1 MKKTTTKAL
10 LSVLLLCSLLI
21 FDYSANACHRGCLTN
36 PGVASLSGTTINLNG
51 LIFTNPSCNCG
62 TNCTYVVRI
71 TATPLAPY
79 SCKPPVVS
87 NLTYVSPCSGSCTQ
101 ATCPPISSSVSGLCP
116 GVSYDLVVELRR
128 PTGALAGSCT
138 LTGGLTC
145 NNTYNYGTYTPLAI
159 VPIMTGCTF
168 SNVTLSCPSDPTPA
182 KPTDPVLNG
191 ASSCLYGTSTP
202 TPSYS
207 ETTVGDGCNSDIVI
221 TRLWEF
227 TNVCG
232 AVTNSC
238 SYTIT
243 KARDASSPTWNT
255 AANSLNRSV
264 NCDNAGAL
272 SSAQNLFPVA
282 NDNCD
287 NDVTNLVKTSGAL
300 IAGSCPQE
308 GTYTNTWTV
317 NDDCGNTSSVYT
329 QTITIQDTV
338 KPTWTTAV
346 AALDVTLNC
355 DDVAGLTAAQAA
367 TPIASDNCD
376 NNVTNIVKTSGAF
389 TAGACPQ
396 AGTYTNTWTVT
407 DDCGNVSDVFTQTI
421 TIQDTVKPVWT
432 IAMAALDVTLNC
444 DDATG
449 LTAAQAAAPVASDN
463 CDNDVTNIVK
473 TAGAFT
479 AGACPQAGTYTNTW
493 TVTDDCG
500 NVSDVFTQTITIQ
513 DTVKPVWTTAMAALD
528 VTVNCD
534 DAAGLTTAQAAT
546 PVASDNC
553 DNNVTNI
560 VKTAG
565 SFTAGACPQAGTYT
579 NTWTITDDCG
589 NVSDIFTQTITI
601 QDTTKPA
608 WTTAIGALD
617 ATVNCDDPTGLA
629 NAQAATPVASD
640 NCDNDVTNIVKT
652 AGAFTAGACPQAG
665 TYTNTW
671 TVTDDC
677 GNVSDVITQTITI
690 QDTVGPS
697 WTTPAGSLDA
707 TVECSDSARYMMIH
721 MQRPNVMDNCTPF
734 GNLTEVVVIDS
745 HYVDPLC
752 SSSEIHTHRWKWI
765 DECGNESPVWE
776 MIVTITDTTKP
787 SWTTAVSALDVTLNC
802 DDAAGLTAA
811 QAAAPVASDNCDN
824 DVTNIVKT
832 SGAFTAGACPQA
844 GTYTNTWTVT
854 DDCGNVSDVF
864 TQTITIQDTVGPSWT
879 TPAGSLNATVEC
891 SDSARYMMIHMQR
904 PNVMDN
910 CTPFGNLTEVVVID
924 SHYVDPLCAS
934 SEIHTHR
941 WKWIDECGNESPV
954 WEMIVTIT
962 DTTKPSWTTAVS
974 ALDVTL
980 NCDDAAGL
988 TAAQAAAPVAS
999 DNCDNDVTNIVK
1011 TAGTFT
1017 AGACPQAGTYTNTW
1031 TITDDCG
1038 NVSDVFT
1045 QVITIQDTVKPAW
1058 TTAIAALDV
1067 TINCDDAAGLT
1078 TAQAAAPV
1086 ASDNCD
1092 NDVTNIVKT
1101 AGTFTAGA
1109 CPQAGTYT
1117 NTWTITDDCGNIS
1130 DIFTQTITIQDT
1142 VKPSWTTAVAAL
1154 DVTLNCD
1161 DAAGLTAAQASAPV
1175 ASDNCDNDVTNIVK
1189 TAGTFTA
1196 GACPQ
1201 AGTYTN
1207 TWTTTDDC
1215 GNISDI
1221 FTQTITIQDTVKPSW
1236 TTAVA
1241 ALDVTLNCDDAAGLT
1256 AAQASAPV
1264 ASDNCDTDVTNIIK
1278 TAGTFTAGTCP
1289 QAGTYTNTWTVA
1301 DDCGNVSDVFT
1312 QIITIQDTVKPS
1324 WTTAMAALDV
1334 TLNCDDAA
1342 GLTAAQ
1348 AAAPIA
1354 NDNCDNDVS
1363 NVVKT
1368 SGAFTAGACPQAGTY
1383 TNTWTVTDDCGNV
1396 SVVFTQTITIQDT
1409 VKPAWTTAVSALD
1422 VTLNCDDAA
1431 GLTSAQAAAP
1441 VASDNCDNDVTNIVK
1456 TAGAFTSGAC
1466 PQAGT
1471 YTNTWTI
1478 TDDCGNV
1485 SDVFTQVI
1493 TIQDT
1498 VKPAWTTAIA
1508 ALDVTINCDDAA
1520 GLTTAQAA
1528 APVASDN
1535 CDNDVTNIVK
1545 TAGAFTPGA
1554 CPQAGTYTN
1563 TWTITDD
1570 CGNVSDVYTQTIT
1583 IQDTV
1588 KPAWTTAV
1596 AALDVTLNCDDAAGL
1611 TTAQAAAPVASD
1623 NCDNDVTNIVKTA
1636 GTFTA
1641 GACPQAG
1648 TYTNT
1653 WTITDDCGNI
1663 SDVFTQTITIQ
1674 DTVKPTWTTTAGA
1687 LDTVLDC
1694 DEPFAVLNAVQSLS
1708 PVAND
1713 NCDTDV
1719 SNIVR
1724 TAGNF
1729 VQDPNCPQAGS
1740 ITNTWTV
1747 TDDCGNIS
1755 DVFTQTIIIQDT
1767 TAPVWVT
1774 PVGSLDTTVDC
1785 DAPLSAYIDAQA
1797 KAPIASDNCS
1807 NNLTITKNAGP
1818 FVGGACSNAGSYTNT
1833 WTTVDDCGNVAS
1845 VFTQVIT
1852 VQDMTAPVIDPA
1864 PSNLTV
1870 NCGDPIP
1877 PGVALNATDNC
1888 DANVSMAI
1896 FTEDTYTPSCAGY
1909 TITRRWN
1916 ASDTCGNNAIERVQ
1930 TITIQGAVL
1939 TIDTITAADVNCFT
1953 GDVNVSSSPNI
1964 GCAPSGSTV
1973 GIKLVACSGCTGA
1986 ADTIGTIIGSPAT
1999 FNLAGATDVSFA
2011 SVIMNAGNEM
2021 CSGMP
2026 ELVNLSPT
2034 FCQFPLPV
2042 TYEYIQALP
2051 ADCKTLIEFKT
2062 ASEVNTKSFEIER
2075 SLDGVSF
2082 ETIGTIFAK
2091 NSNSII
2097 YRFEDLNIPNDLKTI
2112 YYRLKQIDIDEKFSY
2127 SEVLSVRNHCKE
2139 LAFSATISPNPV
2151 SNELRLNLFLS
2162 KERLVDMKIVTIV
2175 GEVIRMDELSLTKG
2189 KHIIPS
2195 DVSSL
2200 AVGEYILIL
2209 KDKESREK
2217 LQMIKFIKK

>member
-116 GVSYDLVVELRR
+116 GVSYNLIVELRR

-376 NNVTNIVKTSGAF
+376 NNVTNIVKT
-389 TAGACPQ
+389 
-396 AGTYTNTWTVT
+396 
-407 DDCGNVSDVFTQTI
+407 
-421 TIQDTVKPVWT
+421 
-432 IAMAALDVTLNC
+432 
-444 DDATG
+444 
-449 LTAAQAAAPVASDN
+449 
-463 CDNDVTNIVK
+463 
-473 TAGAFT
+473 
-479 AGACPQAGTYTNTW
+479 
-493 TVTDDCG
+493 
-500 NVSDVFTQTITIQ
+500 
-513 DTVKPVWTTAMAALD
+513 
-528 VTVNCD
+528 
-534 DAAGLTTAQAAT
+534 
-546 PVASDNC
+546 
-553 DNNVTNI
+553 
-560 VKTAG
+560 AG

-629 NAQAATPVASD
+629 NAQAAT
-640 NCDNDVTNIVKT
+640 
-652 AGAFTAGACPQAG
+652 
-665 TYTNTW
+665 
-671 TVTDDC
+671 
-677 GNVSDVITQTITI
+677 
-690 QDTVGPS
+690 
-697 WTTPAGSLDA
+697 
-707 TVECSDSARYMMIH
+707 
-721 MQRPNVMDNCTPF
+721 
-734 GNLTEVVVIDS
+734 
-745 HYVDPLC
+745 
-752 SSSEIHTHRWKWI
+752 
-765 DECGNESPVWE
+765 
-776 MIVTITDTTKP
+776 
-787 SWTTAVSALDVTLNC
+787 
-802 DDAAGLTAA
+802 
-811 QAAAPVASDNCDN
+811 
-824 DVTNIVKT
+824 
-832 SGAFTAGACPQA
+832 
-844 GTYTNTWTVT
+844 
-854 DDCGNVSDVF
+854 
-864 TQTITIQDTVGPSWT
+864 
-879 TPAGSLNATVEC
+879 
-891 SDSARYMMIHMQR
+891 
-904 PNVMDN
+904 
-910 CTPFGNLTEVVVID
+910 
-924 SHYVDPLCAS
+924 
-934 SEIHTHR
+934 
-941 WKWIDECGNESPV
+941 
-954 WEMIVTIT
+954 
-962 DTTKPSWTTAVS
+962 
-974 ALDVTL
+974 
-980 NCDDAAGL
+980 
-988 TAAQAAAPVAS
+988 
-999 DNCDNDVTNIVK
+999 
-1011 TAGTFT
+1011 
-1017 AGACPQAGTYTNTW
+1017 
-1031 TITDDCG
+1031 
-1038 NVSDVFT
+1038 
-1045 QVITIQDTVKPAW
+1045 
-1058 TTAIAALDV
+1058 
-1067 TINCDDAAGLT
+1067 
-1078 TAQAAAPV
+1078 
-1086 ASDNCD
+1086 
-1092 NDVTNIVKT
+1092 
-1101 AGTFTAGA
+1101 
-1109 CPQAGTYT
+1109 
-1117 NTWTITDDCGNIS
+1117 
-1130 DIFTQTITIQDT
+1130 
-1142 VKPSWTTAVAAL
+1142 
-1154 DVTLNCD
+1154 
-1161 DAAGLTAAQASAPV
+1161 
-1175 ASDNCDNDVTNIVK
+1175 
-1189 TAGTFTA
+1189 
-1196 GACPQ
+1196 
-1201 AGTYTN
+1201 
-1207 TWTTTDDC
+1207 
-1215 GNISDI
+1215 
-1221 FTQTITIQDTVKPSW
+1221 
-1236 TTAVA
+1236 
-1241 ALDVTLNCDDAAGLT
+1241 
-1256 AAQASAPV
+1256 
-1264 ASDNCDTDVTNIIK
+1264 
-1278 TAGTFTAGTCP
+1278 
-1289 QAGTYTNTWTVA
+1289 
-1301 DDCGNVSDVFT
+1301 
-1312 QIITIQDTVKPS
+1312 
-1324 WTTAMAALDV
+1324 
-1334 TLNCDDAA
+1334 
-1342 GLTAAQ
+1342 
-1348 AAAPIA
+1348 
-1354 NDNCDNDVS
+1354 
-1363 NVVKT
+1363 
-1368 SGAFTAGACPQAGTY
+1368 
-1383 TNTWTVTDDCGNV
+1383 
-1396 SVVFTQTITIQDT
+1396 
-1409 VKPAWTTAVSALD
+1409 
-1422 VTLNCDDAA
+1422 
-1431 GLTSAQAAAP
+1431 
-1441 VASDNCDNDVTNIVK
+1441 
-1456 TAGAFTSGAC
+1456 
-1466 PQAGT
+1466 
-1471 YTNTWTI
+1471 
-1478 TDDCGNV
+1478 
-1485 SDVFTQVI
+1485 
-1493 TIQDT
+1493 
-1498 VKPAWTTAIA
+1498 
-1508 ALDVTINCDDAA
+1508 
-1520 GLTTAQAA
+1520 
-1528 APVASDN
+1528 PVASDN

-1653 WTITDDCGNI
+1653 WTITDDCGNV

-2189 KHIIPS
+2189 KHIIPL

>member
-21 FDYSANACHRGCLTN
+21 FDFSASACHRGCLTN

-159 VPIMTGCTF
+159 IPIMTGCTF

-243 KARDASSPTWNT
+243 KARDASAPTWNT

-272 SSAQNLFPVA
+272 SNAQNLFPVA

-421 TIQDTVKPVWT
+421 TIQDTVKPSWT
-432 IAMAALDVTLNC
+432 TVNAALDVTVNC
-444 DDATG
+444 DDAAG
-449 LTAAQAAAPVASDN
+449 LNAAQAAAPVASDN
-463 CDNDVTNIVK
+463 CDND
-473 TAGAFT
+473 
-479 AGACPQAGTYTNTW
+479 
-493 TVTDDCG
+493 
-500 NVSDVFTQTITIQ
+500 
-513 DTVKPVWTTAMAALD
+513 
-528 VTVNCD
+528 
-534 DAAGLTTAQAAT
+534 
-546 PVASDNC
+546 
-553 DNNVTNI
+553 VTNI

-629 NAQAATPVASD
+629 NAQAASPVASD

-652 AGAFTAGACPQAG
+652 A
-665 TYTNTW
+665 
-671 TVTDDC
+671 
-677 GNVSDVITQTITI
+677 
-690 QDTVGPS
+690 
-697 WTTPAGSLDA
+697 
-707 TVECSDSARYMMIH
+707 
-721 MQRPNVMDNCTPF
+721 
-734 GNLTEVVVIDS
+734 
-745 HYVDPLC
+745 
-752 SSSEIHTHRWKWI
+752 
-765 DECGNESPVWE
+765 
-776 MIVTITDTTKP
+776 
-787 SWTTAVSALDVTLNC
+787 
-802 DDAAGLTAA
+802 
-811 QAAAPVASDNCDN
+811 
-824 DVTNIVKT
+824 
-832 SGAFTAGACPQA
+832 GAFTAGACPQA

-924 SHYVDPLCAS
+924 SHYVDPLCSS

-962 DTTKPSWTTAVS
+962 DTTKPSWTTAVA

-988 TAAQAAAPVAS
+988 TA
-999 DNCDNDVTNIVK
+999 
-1011 TAGTFT
+1011 
-1017 AGACPQAGTYTNTW
+1017 
-1031 TITDDCG
+1031 
-1038 NVSDVFT
+1038 
-1045 QVITIQDTVKPAW
+1045 
-1058 TTAIAALDV
+1058 
-1067 TINCDDAAGLT
+1067 
-1078 TAQAAAPV
+1078 AQAAAPV

-1175 ASDNCDNDVTNIVK
+1175 ASDNCDTDVSNIIK

-1196 GACPQ
+1196 GTCPQ

-1207 TWTTTDDC
+1207 TWTVTDDC
-1215 GNISDI
+1215 GNVSDV

-1256 AAQASAPV
+1256 TAQAAAPV
-1264 ASDNCDTDVTNIIK
+1264 ASDNCDNDVTNIVK
-1278 TAGTFTAGTCP
+1278 TAGAFTLGACP
-1289 QAGTYTNTWTVA
+1289 QAGTYTNTWTITDDCGNVSDVFTQTITIQDTVKPAWTTAIAALDVTLNCDDAAGLTTAQAAAPVA
-1301 DDCGNVSDVFT
+1301 SDNCDNDVTNIVKTAGTFTAGACPQAGTYTNTWTITDDCGNVSDVFT

-1368 SGAFTAGACPQAGTY
+1368 
-1383 TNTWTVTDDCGNV
+1383 
-1396 SVVFTQTITIQDT
+1396 
-1409 VKPAWTTAVSALD
+1409 
-1422 VTLNCDDAA
+1422 
-1431 GLTSAQAAAP
+1431 
-1441 VASDNCDNDVTNIVK
+1441 
-1456 TAGAFTSGAC
+1456 
-1466 PQAGT
+1466 
-1471 YTNTWTI
+1471 
-1478 TDDCGNV
+1478 
-1485 SDVFTQVI
+1485 
-1493 TIQDT
+1493 
-1498 VKPAWTTAIA
+1498 
-1508 ALDVTINCDDAA
+1508 
-1520 GLTTAQAA
+1520 
-1528 APVASDN
+1528 
-1535 CDNDVTNIVK
+1535 
-1545 TAGAFTPGA
+1545 
-1554 CPQAGTYTN
+1554 
-1563 TWTITDD
+1563 
-1570 CGNVSDVYTQTIT
+1570 
-1583 IQDTV
+1583 
-1588 KPAWTTAV
+1588 
-1596 AALDVTLNCDDAAGL
+1596 
-1611 TTAQAAAPVASD
+1611 
-1623 NCDNDVTNIVKTA
+1623 A

-1653 WTITDDCGNI
+1653 WTVTDDCGNI

-1797 KAPIASDNCS
+1797 NAPSASDNCS
-1807 NNLTITKNAGP
+1807 NNLTLTKNAGP
-1818 FVGGACSNAGSYTNT
+1818 FVGGACPNTGSYTNT

-1877 PGVALNATDNC
+1877 SGVALNATDNC

-2112 YYRLKQIDIDEKFSY
+2112 YYRSKQIDIDEKFSY
-2127 SEVLSVRNHCKE
+2127 SEVLSVRNHCKQ

-2189 KHIIPS
+2189 EHIIPS

-2209 KDKESREK
+2209 KDKKSREK